1 VLIITPT
8 PACLRCCLQS
18 SMSTPY
24 RSPAHQATSSVPAFP
39 SEFRARGQ
47 TRPLELLLPMLRAGK
62 GIFTARSILCPASS
76 ARQSFSRFFPGVR
89 SCHLMTR
96 PSEST
101 ERHEKEIEHQL
112 PLPASMQMQAQKRG
126 APQRCHTE
134 QLVRYYVRHHMRHR
148 K

>member
-24 RSPAHQATSSVPAFP
+24 RSPAHQATSSVSAFR

-47 TRPLELLLPMLRAGK
+47 TRPLELLLPMRK
-62 GIFTARSILCPASS
+62 GIFTARSILCPASG

-101 ERHEKEIEHQL
+101 ERHENGNRTPTTPTCQHANASSKTRCTSTL
-112 PLPASMQMQAQKRG
+112 P
-126 APQRCHTE
+126 H
-134 QLVRYYVRHHMRHR
+134 
-148 K
+148 